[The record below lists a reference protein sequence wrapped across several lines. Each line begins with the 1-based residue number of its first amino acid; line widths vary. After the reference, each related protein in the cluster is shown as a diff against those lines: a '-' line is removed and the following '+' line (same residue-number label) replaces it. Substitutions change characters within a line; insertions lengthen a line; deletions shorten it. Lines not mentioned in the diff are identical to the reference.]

1 MESPSVNL
9 LDFSYS
15 SKEKDILLQL
25 YLVKGVG
32 RKTLTEVLLVLKKHE
47 QSYGNYLGI
56 LKKNYNKNSL
66 INKYLTDE
74 IEQNIYSFKKRLK
87 KLKIKVIAFWEDE
100 YPLLLKRTED
110 FPLLLF
116 IKGNSAVLNSELFA
130 VVGTRK
136 ITSYGKMVTQ
146 KLVRE
151 LVAYNYT
158 IVSGAMY
165 GVDQV
170 AHQEAIQNTG
180 NTVAV
185 LGYGLD
191 YIPQPS
197 IQKLLQEIVESGGC
211 LVSEYLP
218 NTAPSKGTFP
228 QRNRI
233 VAGMSS
239 GVLVTEAGLQ
249 SGTHITVKCALDAG
263 REVFAVPG
271 SIFNLYS
278 EGTQYLLNQ
287 GAKCVGSALDIVA
300 EFKKVITIPS
310 SLDPG
315 LKAIDMEELIES
327 LSLDSVSKK
336 IIKELLYLPQST
348 NALSQKTNLPIT
360 ELLTILGMLELENII
375 ENEAGIWH
383 CVLSY
388 SSH

>member
-1 MESPSVNL
+1 MESASVNL

-56 LKKNYNKNSL
+56 LKEYYNKNSL

-100 YPLLLKRTED
+100 YPSLLKHTED

-185 LGYGLD
+185 LGYGLE
-191 YIPQPS
+191 YSPQPS

-249 SGTHITVKCALDAG
+249 SGTHITARFALDAG

-336 IIKELLYLPQST
+336 IVKELLYLPQST
-348 NALSQKTNLPIT
+348 NALSQKTNLSIT

-375 ENEAGIWH
+375 ENEAGVWH

>member
-1 MESPSVNL
+1 MESASVNL

-25 YLVKGVG
+25 YLVKGAG

-47 QSYGNYLGI
+47 QSCGNYLGI
-56 LKKNYNKNSL
+56 LKKYYNKNSL
-66 INKYLTDE
+66 INKYFKDE
-74 IEQNIYSFKKRLK
+74 LEQNICSFKKQLK
-87 KLKIKVIAFWEDE
+87 KSKIKVIAFWENE
-100 YPLLLKRTED
+100 YPSLLKRTED

-116 IKGNSAVLNSELFA
+116 IKGNSSVLNSELFA

-185 LGYGLD
+185 LGYGLE

-239 GVLVTEAGLQ
+239 GVLVTEAALQ
-249 SGTHITVKCALDAG
+249 SGTHITARFALDAG

-271 SIFNLYS
+271 SIFNPYS

-287 GAKCVGSALDIVA
+287 GAKCVGSAVDIVA

-315 LKAIDMEELIES
+315 LKAIDTEELIES

-348 NALSQKTNLPIT
+348 NALSQKTNLSIT

-375 ENEAGIWH
+375 ENEAGVWH